1 MLLDFFFGGGVG
13 GSFMDLV
20 GNRGV
25 SRLQQSVER
34 TIENLRPMKG
44 GAAGGGS

>member
-1 MLLDFFFGGGVG
+1 MLLDFFFG

-25 SRLQQSVER
+25 SRLQQSVEG
-34 TIENLRPMKG
+34 TIEN
-44 GAAGGGS
+44 

>member
-1 MLLDFFFGGGVG
+1 MLLDFFLGG

-25 SRLQQSVER
+25 SRLQQSVEG
-34 TIENLRPMKG
+34 TIEN
-44 GAAGGGS
+44 

>member
-1 MLLDFFFGGGVG
+1 MLLDFFLG

-25 SRLQQSVER
+25 SRLRQSVEG
-34 TIENLRPMKG
+34 TIEN
-44 GAAGGGS
+44 